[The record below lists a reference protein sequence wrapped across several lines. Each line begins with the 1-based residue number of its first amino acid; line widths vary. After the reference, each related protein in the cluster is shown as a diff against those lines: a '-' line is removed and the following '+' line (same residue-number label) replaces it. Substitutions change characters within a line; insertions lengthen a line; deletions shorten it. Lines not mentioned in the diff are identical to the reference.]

1 MKKLIISTIISLSIF
16 AENNPPVVLDPHLS
30 PYVGAD
36 DLILAHRILEDSHLT
51 HLGKPIFSQNQT
63 LEKIGRFAE
72 LYFFWNPI
80 NYTAMV
86 TQHEVFGHG
95 YRVRSIR
102 DKGAEV
108 LEYKIGVPPPYGPG
122 GGHTQ
127 YSFLLQDT
135 SVFQLS
141 GIKSGGVEATSI
153 LANRVRLQW
162 LKEQTISPAQASLYR
177 HAQEDIFDYVLNTHH
192 ADGGDIYK
200 YVELL
205 NRTYGEKFTIHDL
218 KKQVY
223 WNLLDPFIYYSWYSD
238 FTYILKGTKTSIPMI
253 PIGSYKYLPA
263 FRMGL
268 TPFGP
273 EHYLENFLVKGDAPI
288 YFYLR
293 NGSFASNRYMGFGVE
308 DPYVWKFDTWS
319 LGFRADVWLQ
329 PAVSFNSTRYSAT
342 QFAQPSWKPVHIKD
356 SRLGTSLSLICQKEL
371 WENGSMFLQ
380 VGGKSQGYVPG
391 EELSSGLIFRVGITL
406 W

>member
-1 MKKLIISTIISLSIF
+1 MKKLILSTIISFSIF

-36 DLILAHRILEDSHLT
+36 DLILAHRLLEDTHLT
-51 HLGKPIFSQNQT
+51 DLGKPIFSKNPT
-63 LEKIGRFAE
+63 LRKIGRFSE
-72 LYFFWNPI
+72 LFFYWNPI
-80 NYTAMV
+80 NYTTMV

-122 GGHTQ
+122 GGATH
-127 YSFLLQDT
+127 YNFFPKVT

-141 GIKSGGVEATSI
+141 GIQSGGVESTAI

-162 LKEQTISPAQASLYR
+162 LKEQKIPRAQTSLYR
-177 HAQEDIFDYVLNTHH
+177 YAQEDILNYVLLSHDSAGNDMHN
-192 ADGGDIYK
+192 
-200 YVELL
+200 YVRLL
-205 NRTYGEKFTIHDL
+205 EHTYGTKFTMEDL
-218 KKQVY
+218 RKQVS
-223 WNLLDPFIYYSWYSD
+223 WNFLDPFIYYSWYSD
-238 FTYILKGTKTSIPMI
+238 LKYVFKGTEASIPMI
-253 PIGSYKYLPA
+253 PIGSYKYLPSI
-263 FRMGL
+263 RMGL

-273 EHYLENFLVKGDAPI
+273 EHYLENFLVKEDSPI

-293 NGSFASNRYMGFGVE
+293 NGSFASHRYMGLGIE
-308 DPYVWKFDTWS
+308 DPYVWRFDTLS

-329 PAVSFNSTRYSAT
+329 PAVNFNSTRFSIEECAK
-342 QFAQPSWKPVHIKD
+342 PGWKPVRIKET
-356 SRLGTSLSLICQKEL
+356 RLGTSLSLICQKEL
-371 WENGSMFLQ
+371 WENGSIFLQ

-391 EELSSGLIFRVGITL
+391 EELSSGMIFRVGITL